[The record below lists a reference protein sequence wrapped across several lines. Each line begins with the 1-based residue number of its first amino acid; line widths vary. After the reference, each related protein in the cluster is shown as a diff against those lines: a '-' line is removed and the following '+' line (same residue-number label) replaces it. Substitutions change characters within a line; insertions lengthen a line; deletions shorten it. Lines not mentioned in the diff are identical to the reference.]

1 MLKNRNMHPIDQVLR
16 VLLGIALI
24 YIGFFNAEL
33 VTDALL
39 GILLGAF
46 GVMNL
51 LSGIVGFCPVYRVA
65 GLSTL
70 RRVSADSR

>member
-1 MLKNRNMHPIDQVLR
+1 MMKNRNMHPIDQVLR
-16 VLLGIALI
+16 VLLGITLI

-33 VTDALL
+33 VTDPLL

-46 GVMNL
+46 GVVNL
-51 LSGIVGFCPVYRVA
+51 LSGMVGFCPVYLVA

-70 RRVSADSR
+70 RKVSTNSR